1 MAFKTLPLSAV
12 PAPAVEHLLDLAFGD
27 DRKSRTAYLLR
38 TRGRIM
44 PSLSWAVMDG
54 DDIIGAIQCWPV
66 RIGASRLVL
75 VGPVAVRPD
84 HQGAGIGHQLMH
96 LMLDQSGNLDNP
108 AMVMIG
114 DLEYY
119 KRFGF
124 SADATAGWTLPG
136 PWDPHRLLARNTENA
151 GLPIDGMI
159 EEDCDAL

>member
-12 PAPAVEHLLDLAFGD
+12 PAPAVEHLLDLAFGA

-38 TRGRIM
+38 TGGRIM

-84 HQGAGIGHQLMH
+84 HQGAGIGHKLMH
-96 LMLDQSGNLDNP
+96 LMLDQSGILGNP

-124 SADATAGWTLPG
+124 SVDATAGWTLPG
-136 PWDPHRLLARNTENA
+136 PWEPHRLLARNTENA
-151 GLPIDGMI
+151 DLPINGMI